1 MIASWLEFF
10 RSGGIVMVPLL
21 LLSIFSLAAILER
34 SVFWLNLLRQ
44 ESEVLEQILAA
55 ATEDLDIALELAQA
69 QPQVPIARFLAAP
82 LKLGKPNPEIFCL
95 ALETAADQEL
105 VAMLK
110 QEKLFEAVIAIA
122 PLLGLLGTVTGLIL
136 SFSSF
141 RVGDVTANL
150 NSNGLTSG
158 LAEALISTA
167 TGLVIAIATLTFQR
181 FFLALHARQVEIFR
195 RAGNQLELTY
205 RLKWQP
211 KP

>member
-1 MIASWLEFF
+1 
-10 RSGGIVMVPLL
+10 MVPLTF
-21 LLSIFSLAAILER
+21 LSIFSLAAILER
-34 SVFWLNLLRQ
+34 SVFWISLLRQ
-44 ESEVLEQILAA
+44 ETKVLEQILAA
-55 ATEDLDIALELAQA
+55 ATEDLNVALVLAEA
-69 QPQVPIARFLAAP
+69 HSQVPIARFLAAP
-82 LKLGKPNPEIFCL
+82 LRLVQPEPEIFCL

-141 RVGDVTANL
+141 RLGDVSANL
-150 NSNGLTSG
+150 NSNGLTAG

-167 TGLVIAIATLTFQR
+167 TGLVIAIATLSFQR
-181 FFLALHARQVEIFR
+181 LFLALHARQVEIFR

-205 RLKWQP
+205 RIKWQARP
-211 KP
+211 